1 MHGSYGIYD
10 LTIYI
15 YTYRGYTCIYV
26 HTYTYVCILPPPFL
40 FGCPKARFPKNLR
53 SWLHGTGSA
62 THFQQLKQLV
72 DVEVFDPASDGWD
85 FGCWWSQVW
94 DTSICMYI
102 HIYTHKFLYTRLYL
116 LRPNWSFFPIWKD
129 TCFSNK
135 ESGEHNPV
143 WMNSTQFQ
151 LQKLLAEAVKL
162 WTRSFTIWYGL
173 SHHGI
178 SGWVLG
184 IPSDG
189 RIWCPSKTYGGFLK
203 EHHENFPKWQKRD
216 QQNQVGQTLT
226 KNPVVKHVVFV
237 HSQGL

>member
-1 MHGSYGIYD
+1 M
-10 LTIYI
+10 YI
-15 YTYRGYTCIYV
+15 PI
-26 HTYTYVCILPPPFL
+26 HTYVYFPPHSCSVALKLVSRKTWGRDFMGQGAP
-40 FGCPKARFPKNLR
+40 PI
-53 SWLHGTGSA
+53 S
-62 THFQQLKQLV
+62 QQLKQLV
-72 DVEVFDPASDGWD
+72 DVEVFDPALEIFGW
-85 FGCWWSQVW
+85 WWSQ
-94 DTSICMYI
+94 DYT
-102 HIYTHKFLYTRLYL
+102 YTHKFLYTRLYL

-162 WTRSFTIWYGL
+162 WTRSSTIWYGL
-173 SHHGI
+173 SHI
-178 SGWVLG
+178 TSRDFWWVLG